1 MITKQEIRLFGNYLR
16 PYKLQIVKIS
26 ILAIFCAFFEA
37 INLGALV
44 PLLQIMNGSVDPGG
58 TLWGL
63 LKSFFEVIGIELNF
77 INLVVVMGILFL
89 IGQIL
94 LYIKKKKQAALWFTF
109 SADLKRGIFTRLLK
123 TDIRYHHSE
132 KSGKFIDI
140 LNRQAEYASTSIFA
154 ITEILT
160 YFFFIIVYIAI
171 LLYIS
176 PELTAFCLI
185 ISLSSLYLL
194 NIIIKKSKRLG
205 MQSNETNITMNEF
218 VTERLGLIKLVK
230 IFSTEDDEVRK
241 FTTITD
247 RYIKNNSAFLMNG
260 VKIETLFQII
270 IFSIALF
277 ILYTSM
283 LVLKIPL
290 AMLLVFIFILIRL
303 TDPLRQINA
312 KRHDIAGQLAS
323 LEKIDETF
331 RNATKSETIRT
342 GTVVFEKL
350 NDKIELKDI
359 CFSYVAATPVIQNV
373 TFTINKY
380 EMVALVGASGG
391 GKSTIVDLIVRLMEP
406 DSGEILIDGTN
417 IKLFDLQKYHKKI
430 GFVSQESYL
439 FNDSVINN
447 IVYGSDIISRER
459 AEQAAK
465 NANAHDFITQL
476 PDGYNTQLGER
487 GVKISG
493 GQKQRI
499 ALARALYKEPEILI
513 LDEATSALDSESE
526 KIIQESIAKIKNKF
540 TIIVIAHRLSTIE
553 NADNIIVIENGKI
566 VETGTNSDLLN
577 KNGIFT
583 KYHRLQFQNNG
594 RDPVNDA

>member
-1 MITKQEIRLFGNYLR
+1 MITNQEIRLFWHYLR
-16 PYKLQIVKIS
+16 SYKLQIAKIS
-26 ILAIFCAFFEA
+26 VLAIFCAFFEA

-44 PLLQIMNGSVDPGG
+44 PLLQIMSGSVDPGG

-63 LKSFFEVIGIELNF
+63 LKSVFQVIGIELNF

-89 IGQIL
+89 IGQVL
-94 LYIKKKKQAALWFTF
+94 LYIKKRMQASLWFTF
-109 SADLKRGIFTRLLK
+109 SADLKKGIFTRLLK
-123 TDIRYHHSE
+123 TDIRYHYSE

-154 ITEILT
+154 VTEILT
-160 YFFFIIVYIAI
+160 YIFFIIVYIAI

-176 PELTAFCLI
+176 PELTAICLI
-185 ISLSSLYLL
+185 ISFLSLYLL
-194 NIIIKKSKRLG
+194 NTIIKKSKQLG
-205 MQSNETNITMNEF
+205 LQSNETNIHMNEF

-230 IFSTEDDEVRK
+230 IFSTEDEETRK
-241 FTTITD
+241 FASITD

-260 VKIETLFQII
+260 VKIETIFQII
-270 IFSIALF
+270 IFGIALF

-283 LVLKIPL
+283 LILKIPL

-303 TDPLRQINA
+303 TDPLRQLNA
-312 KRHDIAGQLAS
+312 KRHEIAGQLAS
-323 LEKIDETF
+323 LEKIDETIQ
-331 RNATKSETIRT
+331 NTTQSETIRT
-342 GTVVFEKL
+342 GTVPFEKL
-350 NDKIELKDI
+350 HDRIELKNI
-359 CFSYVAATPVIQNV
+359 WFSYIAATPVIQDV

-391 GKSTIVDLIVRLMEP
+391 GKSTIVDLIIRLMEP
-406 DSGEILIDGTN
+406 DSGEIVIDGTN
-417 IKLFDLQKYHKKI
+417 IKQFDLQKYHKKI
-430 GFVSQESYL
+430 GFVSQESFL

-447 IVYGSDIISRER
+447 IAYGSDVVSQER

-465 NANAHDFITQL
+465 IANAHDFITQL
-476 PDGYNTQLGER
+476 PEGYTTQLGER

-513 LDEATSALDSESE
+513 LDEATSSLDSESE
-526 KIIQESIAKIKNKF
+526 KIIQESIANIKNKF

-553 NADNIIVIENGKI
+553 NADTIIVIENGRI
-566 VETGTNSDLLN
+566 AETGKSADLLD

-583 KYHRLQFQNNG
+583 KYYRLQFQSNG
-594 RDPVNDA
+594 RDPVHDA